1 MIVLDT
7 NVVSELMR
15 ERQEP
20 AVVRWLDAQEWSDL
34 VITAVTVGELLH
46 GIARLDDGA
55 HKRKLTESLERFVDE
70 LVLGRALS
78 FDVDAAAHYAEL
90 LAARKRAG
98 RPVGVLDAQI
108 AAICRLHG
116 ASLATRNGRDFE
128 GTGVSLLDPWRLG

>member
-15 ERQEP
+15 P
-20 AVVRWLDAQEWSDL
+20 APAPRVLRWVDSAGAASA
-34 VITAVTVGELLH
+34 ITAVTAAELLS
-46 GIARLDDGA
+46 GAEQLDDGA
-55 HKRKLTESLERFVDE
+55 RKRQLLDKVHAAIDQFRGYV
-70 LVLGRALS
+70 LS
-78 FDVDAAAHYAEL
+78 FDVDCVDHYAEIFT
-90 LAARKRAG
+90 ARR
-98 RPVGVLDAQI
+98 RVGPPLSVQDAQI

>member
-1 MIVLDT
+1 LIVLDT

-20 AVVRWLDAQEWSDL
+20 AVVRWLDAQEWTDL
-34 VITAVTVGELLH
+34 VITAVTVGEVLY

-55 HKRKLTESLERFVDE
+55 RKRALAESLERFVDE

-78 FDVDAAAHYAEL
+78 FDVDAASHYGEL
-90 LAARKRAG
+90 YTARERAG
-98 RPVGVLDAQI
+98 RPVSVQDAQI

-128 GTGVSLLDPWRLG
+128 GTGVRLLDPWALG

>member
-7 NVVSELMR
+7 NVVSELTR
-15 ERQEP
+15 ERPEP

-34 VITAVTVGELLH
+34 VITAVTFAELLY
-46 GIARLDDGA
+46 GIARLADSA
-55 HKRKLTESLERFVDE
+55 RKRQLTITMERFVDE

-78 FDVDAAAHYAEL
+78 FDVDAAPFYAEL
-90 LAARKRAG
+90 YAARQRAG
-98 RPVGVLDAQI
+98 RPIATIDAQI

-128 GTGVSLLDPWRLG
+128 GTGVSVLDPWRLG